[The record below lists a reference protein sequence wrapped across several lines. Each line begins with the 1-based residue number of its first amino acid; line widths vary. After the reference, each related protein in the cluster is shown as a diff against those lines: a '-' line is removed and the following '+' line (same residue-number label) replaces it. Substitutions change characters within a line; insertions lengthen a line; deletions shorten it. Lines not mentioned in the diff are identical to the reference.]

1 MHTPIFKGAAVA
13 LVTPMNADGS
23 VNYDKL
29 AELIEFQIDGGTD
42 AIVACGTT
50 GEASTLTHEEHIKV
64 IQYTVEKVNK
74 RVPVIAGTG
83 SNSTETA
90 IYLSVEAEKAG
101 ADALLLVTPYYNKAT
116 QKGLVEHFVKTA
128 EAVKI
133 PAILYNVPSRTGCN
147 ILPATVK
154 EIARRASNV
163 VAIKEASGN
172 ISQVAELAS
181 IMDENFAIYS
191 GNDDQIVPLLS
202 LGGIGV
208 ISVLSNVAPKE
219 THDIV
224 ASYLAGDV
232 KTSTRLQLEA
242 IDLIKSLFI
251 EVNPIPVKTALNL
264 MGMNAGPLRLPL
276 TEMDGANVEKLKKSL
291 ADYGISV
298 KCNQVICMN
307 DLTKD

>member
-13 LVTPMNADGS
+13 LVTPMNQDGT
-23 VNYDKL
+23 VNYEKL
-29 AELIEFQIDGGTD
+29 TELIEFQIKGGTD

-50 GEASTLTHEEHIKV
+50 GEASTLTHEEHINV
-64 IQYTVEKVNK
+64 IRHTVEKVAG

-90 IYLSVEAEKAG
+90 IYLSKEAEKAG

-191 GNDDQIVPLLS
+191 GNDDEIVPLLS

-208 ISVLSNVAPKE
+208 ISVLSNIAPKE

-224 ASYLAGDV
+224 ASYLDGDV
-232 KTSTRLQLEA
+232 KKSTRLQLEA

-291 ADYGISV
+291 TDYGISL
-298 KCNQVICMN
+298 KSNQVLCTN
-307 DLTKD
+307 DLTRD